1 MSRGRA
7 AEGAARPPPRMLR
20 FITHRLLQMVPVL
33 FFVSVIIFS
42 LINLIPGDAA
52 RLFLGEEASPDALVA
67 LRHQMG
73 LDRPL
78 PVQYARWI
86 GGMLHGDFGHSFKDN
101 RSVLAT
107 VAQKIPVTAELSCM
121 ALVIAWTIA
130 IPAGVLAAWRRRTAA
145 DYAASAAAL
154 TGLSIPNF
162 WLGIMLIY
170 LFAVNLH
177 WLPASGYVPPTQDL
191 GRNLR
196 TLIMPAFVLGIILAA
211 VVMRQLRSS
220 MLEVLSADFVRTANA
235 KGLAAATV
243 LVRHAL
249 RNAVIP
255 VITVMGIQLG
265 TLLGGVVITETIFSV
280 PGMGRLAVESIYSRD
295 YPMLEGVVMFSAL
308 SVLAVNLAVDILYSV
323 IDPRITLEGG
333 RT

>member
-1 MSRGRA
+1 
-7 AEGAARPPPRMLR
+7 MLR
-20 FITHRLLQMVPVL
+20 FVARRLLQMVPVL

-52 RLFLGEEASPDALVA
+52 RLFLGEEASPDALIA
-67 LRHQMG
+67 LRHQLG

-78 PVQYARWI
+78 PIQYARWV

-107 VAQKIPVTAELSCM
+107 VLQKIPVTAELS
-121 ALVIAWTIA
+121 AIGLLIAWSIA
-130 IPAGVLAAWRRRTAA
+130 IPAGVVAAWRRRTAA
-145 DYAASAAAL
+145 DYTASAAAL

-177 WLPASGYVPPTQDL
+177 WLPASGYVPPNQDL

-196 TLIMPAFVLGIILAA
+196 TLIMPAFVQGVILAA
-211 VVMRQLRSS
+211 VVTRQLRSS

-255 VITVMGIQLG
+255 VVTVMGIQLG
-265 TLLGGVVITETIFSV
+265 ALLGGVVITETIFSI
-280 PGMGRLAVESIYSRD
+280 PGLGRLAVESIYARD
-295 YPMLEGVVMFSAL
+295 FPMLEGVVMFSAF
-308 SVLAVNLAVDILYSV
+308 SVLAVNLAVDILYSL
-323 IDPRITLEGG
+323 IDPRITLQGSQ
-333 RT
+333 T

>member
-1 MSRGRA
+1 
-7 AEGAARPPPRMLR
+7 MLR
-20 FITHRLLQMVPVL
+20 YIARRLLQMVPVL
-33 FFVSVIIFS
+33 FFVSVIIFT

-52 RLFLGEEASPDALVA
+52 RLFLGEEASPDALAA

-78 PVQYARWI
+78 PVQYGRWV

-101 RSVLAT
+101 RSVLGT
-107 VAQKIPVTAELSCM
+107 VLQKIPVTAELSAM
-121 ALVIAWTIA
+121 ALLIAWTIA

-145 DYAASAAAL
+145 DYTASAAAL
-154 TGLSIPNF
+154 AGLSVPNF

-177 WLPASGYVPPTQDL
+177 WLPASGYVPPNQDL

-196 TLIMPAFVLGIILAA
+196 TLIMPAFVQGVILAA

-220 MLEVLSADFVRTANA
+220 MLEVLSADFVRTASA

-265 TLLGGVVITETIFSV
+265 ALLGGVVITETIFSV
-280 PGMGRLAVESIYSRD
+280 PGLGRLAVESIYARD
-295 YPMLEGVVMFSAL
+295 YPMLEGVVMFSAF
-308 SVLAVNLAVDILYSV
+308 SVLAVNLAVDVVYSL
-323 IDPRITLEGG
+323 IDPRITLQES
-333 RT
+333 RA

>member
-1 MSRGRA
+1 
-7 AEGAARPPPRMLR
+7 
-20 FITHRLLQMVPVL
+20 MVPVL
-33 FFVSVIIFS
+33 FFVSVIIFT

-52 RLFLGEEASPDALVA
+52 RLFLGEEASPDALAA
-67 LRHQMG
+67 LRHQLG

-78 PVQYARWI
+78 PVQYAWWV

-107 VAQKIPVTAELSCM
+107 VLLKIPVTAELSAM
-121 ALVIAWTIA
+121 ALAIAWSIA
-130 IPAGVLAAWRRRTAA
+130 IPAGVLAAWRRRTAT
-145 DYAASAAAL
+145 DYTASAAAL
-154 TGLSIPNF
+154 AGLSIPNF

-177 WLPASGYVPPTQDL
+177 WLPASGFVPLNQDL

-196 TLIMPAFVLGIILAA
+196 TLIMPAFVQGVILAA

-235 KGLAAATV
+235 KGLASATV

-265 TLLGGVVITETIFSV
+265 GLLGGVVITETIFSV
-280 PGMGRLAVESIYSRD
+280 PGLGRLAVESIYARD
-295 YPMLEGVVMFSAL
+295 FPMLEGVVMFSAF
-308 SVLAVNLAVDILYSV
+308 SVLAVNLAVDIVYSV
-323 IDPRITLEGG
+323 IDPRITLAGG
-333 RT
+333 QT

>member
-1 MSRGRA
+1 
-7 AEGAARPPPRMLR
+7 MLR
-20 FITHRLLQMVPVL
+20 FLTRRLLQMIPVL
-33 FFVSVIIFS
+33 FFVSVIIFT

-52 RLFLGEEASPDALVA
+52 RLFLGEEASPDALIA
-67 LRHQMG
+67 LRHQLG
-73 LDRPL
+73 LDQPL

-107 VAQKIPVTAELSCM
+107 MLQKIPVTAELSAM
-121 ALVIAWTIA
+121 GLLIAWTIA

-145 DYAASAAAL
+145 DYTASAAAL
-154 TGLSIPNF
+154 AGLSVPNF

-177 WLPASGYVPPTQDL
+177 WLPASGYAPPNQDL

-196 TLIMPAFVLGIILAA
+196 TLIMPAFVQGVILAA

-235 KGLAAATV
+235 KGLAAVTV

-265 TLLGGVVITETIFSV
+265 ALLGGVVITETIFSV
-280 PGMGRLAVESIYSRD
+280 PGLGRLAVESIYARD
-295 YPMLEGVVMFSAL
+295 FPMLEGVVMFSAF
-308 SVLAVNLAVDILYSV
+308 SVLAINLAVDIVYSL
-323 IDPRITLEGG
+323 IDPRITLQGSG
-333 RT
+333 T